1 VRIGSDALIALGCAI
16 YPYDHGIAPDRPI
29 SDQPLTSRGSVTI
42 GDGAWL
48 GFGVIVLG
56 GVESGEGAVIGA
68 DSVVTRDGPDGGI
81 ATGAPARLVKLRA
94 DAMHQN
100 VEP

>member
-1 VRIGSDALIALGCAI
+1 MTTHR
-16 YPYDHGIAPDRPI
+16 PDCPI
-29 SDQPLTSRGSVTI
+29 DDQQLTGRGSVTI

-56 GVESGEGAVIGA
+56 GVRIGEGAVIGA
-68 DSVVTRDGPDGGI
+68 GSVVRRDIPDGGTV
-81 ATGAPARLVKLRA
+81 TGAPARLVKLHT
-94 DAMHQN
+94 DAVHRN